1 MQDCI
6 EEMFEPIRRKA
17 LEANRPVLEKLDVS
31 AAELE
36 RLASVVAASPDL
48 ASPELKR
55 AMGVTALR
63 AATRL

>member
-1 MQDCI
+1 MQDCV

-36 RLASVVAASPDL
+36 RLASVLSASPDL

-55 AMGVTALR
+55 AIGVTALR